1 MKSIYHG
8 SESVSFLGPNTW
20 DVLPDNSKDIEN
32 LILFEIRLKNRSLKI
47 TLVDSVKFT
56 LIIYILFEDKRDT
69 WNSQ

>member
-47 TLVDSVKFT
+47 ALVDSVKFT
-56 LIIYILFEDKRDT
+56 LIIYILFEDKRET